1 MKFVSSLINS
11 LLLTL
16 VILAGTANG
25 VPPRVSNVYVPLQG
39 EVVLSNGDTV
49 FLSGQV
55 HVLSRATF
63 SDAFVPTVNLYINL
77 IGVRGTSATTGNT
90 YLVVGATNIEWV
102 GVNPGP
108 PNIPH
113 QTFNFGLVQ
122 VSPGPPETNPGPPN
136 TPPNPVLPVYF
147 RDFVYA
153 QEAGSEGSLQGVIA
167 SFSAN

>member
-1 MKFVSSLINS
+1 MKFVSSSINS
-11 LLLTL
+11 LVLFM
-16 VILAGTANG
+16 VILAGTANA

-55 HVLSRATF
+55 HVLSRVTF

-90 YLVVGATNIEWV
+90 YLVVGATNVEWV
-102 GVNPGP
+102 GTNPGP
-108 PNIPH
+108 PNIPD
-113 QTFNFGLVQ
+113 QTFSFGLVQ
-122 VSPGPPETNPGPPN
+122 TSPGPPD
-136 TPPNPVLPVYF
+136 TPPSPILPVYL